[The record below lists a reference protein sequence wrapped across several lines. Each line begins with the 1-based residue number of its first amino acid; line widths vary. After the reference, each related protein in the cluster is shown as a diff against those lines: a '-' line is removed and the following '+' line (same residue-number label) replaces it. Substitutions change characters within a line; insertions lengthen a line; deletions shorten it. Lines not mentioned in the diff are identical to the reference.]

1 MLSVAYDKI
10 ISDLPVWK
18 AYVRSVPSFV
28 SVLGQTYFPF
38 LLQVWYACLSVQ
50 QSSYLFCVYLASFAP
65 VKEVFLETY
74 FCAKRVQNRIDL
86 LNSLTNQCLQ

>member
-28 SVLGQTYFPF
+28 SVLEQTYFPF
-38 LLQVWYACLSVQ
+38 LLQVWYACLSVRQ
-50 QSSYLFCVYLASFAP
+50 FSYLFCVYLASLSP

-74 FCAKRVQNRIDL
+74 FCTKWVQNRIDL
-86 LNSLTNQCLQ
+86 L